1 MMYLVWFVEFLFNL
15 LFQPIRIFGA
25 VINCIITAL
34 DSVITLIFLF
44 PAWLSYPFMALV
56 SIAVIFR
63 ISQFIPTIG
72 GASNN

>member
-15 LFQPIRIFGA
+15 LFQPLRILGA
-25 VINCIITAL
+25 IFDCVITAI
-34 DSVITLIFLF
+34 DSIFTLIALF
-44 PAWLSYPFMALV
+44 PLWLSIPFTALI

>member
-15 LFQPIRIFGA
+15 FLQPLRILSSIFDC
-25 VINCIITAL
+25 VITAI
-34 DSVITLIFLF
+34 DSIFSLISLF
-44 PAWLSYPFMALV
+44 PLWLSVPFTVLI